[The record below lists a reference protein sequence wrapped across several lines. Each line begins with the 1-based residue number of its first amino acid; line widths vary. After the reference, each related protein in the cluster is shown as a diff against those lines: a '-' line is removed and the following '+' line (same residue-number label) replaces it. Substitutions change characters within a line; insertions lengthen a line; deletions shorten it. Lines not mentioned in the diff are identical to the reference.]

1 MIPWLAK
8 ALFAVLDGLR
18 GAVADAGHAVGA
30 VLPPDGFPVLQGDVV
45 GGAAPDALTAA
56 GTGISGCEGI
66 CFYKAGIEDGIHRPA
81 HKAVIELPPGWRKGP
96 VFPDGGDRAVYVR
109 LRSGHD
115 LPGFL
120 HLRGVEHG
128 DVVLRHDDLRRA
140 HADEAL
146 RLAETAVVAVG
157 IADLAAAG
165 HDEPRPLRTGQL
177 RVQQPVLHDA
187 GDPPGVGGRDDHQPL
202 PGLHRGGV
210 SGLDAVIQAQ
220 QRLAQPVG
228 NAPGRVAAVPGAGKV
243 KNHINAL
250 VNLFYIQ
257 GILNNLIID
266 KGLNYLGKKNDLYES
281 KNERF
286 F

>member
-1 MIPWLAK
+1 M
-8 ALFAVLDGLR
+8 
-18 GAVADAGHAVGA
+18 GA

-45 GGAAPDALTAA
+45 GGAAPDALSAA
-56 GTGISGCEGI
+56 GAGISDSEGI
-66 CFYKAGIEDGIHRPA
+66 CLYKAGIEDGIHRPA
-81 HKAVIELPPGWRKGP
+81 HEAVIELPPGWGKGP

-140 HADEAL
+140 HAGETFCL
-146 RLAETAVVAVG
+146 TETAVVPIG

-165 HDEPRPLRTGQL
+165 HDEPCPLRPGQL
-177 RVQQPVLHDA
+177 CMQQPVLHNA

-210 SGLDAVIQAQ
+210 PGLDAVIQAQ

-243 KNHINAL
+243 KNHIKIPSQWSISCWMISAVQPVKVFSRVWNCSFCHWTL
-250 VNLFYIQ
+250 TV
-257 GILNNLIID
+257 
-266 KGLNYLGKKNDLYES
+266 
-281 KNERF
+281 
-286 F
+286 